1 MKPEHLKLLADKDW
15 RLNNL
20 YWITDKEGKPT
31 RFRMT
36 PEQREYFEGIHT
48 RNIIL
53 KARQLGFTTEVCII
67 QLDAALF
74 ESAKCALIAHTLN
87 DAKRLFR
94 EKVKYAYDKL
104 PAEIKAA
111 NPASNDSSG
120 ELVFKKG
127 GSLYVSTSFRGGT
140 LRYLHVSEFGK
151 ICAKYPDK
159 AREIVT
165 GAFEAVSTGCFAT
178 IESTAEGRA
187 GYFFDYCQTAE
198 KALLQGKPL
207 SALDWKFFFFSWWKS
222 PQYAIDPVE
231 SLPVRLLEYFAEMES
246 KHGVVVN
253 DRQKGWY
260 YAKEK
265 TLGDD
270 MKREYK
276 AKPDIYGQI
285 RSFPD
290 LIQESVFEYVHQ
302 TSTNGGLKYVTEWMC
317 IGIGKYDYESV
328 RYSESS
334 LGSLA
339 GAEYQFFEPGEVIPQ
354 IVEGYGFDDV
364 DGQEVPGQNE
374 ASDFPIETATANTV
388 VSGTYSGGQI
398 AMKIV
403 KQAEFDYFIGLV
415 LPHAVTFTINVTY
428 STASGNV
435 TTDATFSGTLISAV
449 ETNDGAVVNPVRWYT
464 FTMNQL
470 EGPQDIPANAT
481 INTTKFILNDN
492 EALVVGPFF
501 SPVEST
507 QLWLHTQS
515 SLGGKKETNWKV
527 VIRKIDDD
535 YNQVP
540 GTQQTFTYRQTTPH
554 QSTSEVFYRTDKI
567 TPTGGFGKYAVSF
580 QRTDNSGD
588 ASLLKVEEIHSINI
602 RTNVVHPTD
611 TLVRVKVRATENAL
625 GSRER
630 KYNALVTRHT
640 ITYDLDTQA
649 VDYKLRPSRSFA
661 DAVAHTWL
669 IMGEQPVSS
678 IDLYGLYSIAES
690 LPDERLGYF
699 DYTFDDEN
707 DSLGDRVQAI
717 CNAASVVAYWD
728 DGVLTFTRDQK
739 VDYPAAV
746 FNRANMKTDE
756 YKMTYEA
763 TLPGGFDGVQV
774 SYVHPTTNNKTYI
787 NYRVLNSAIVEQE
800 AENPNKL
807 EIVGFRN
814 EYQARER
821 ALRETKRLIYS
832 RVKMNAKVFEDGII
846 QVGSVIQ
853 MPDIYD
859 SNQQGG
865 YVTGRSGSDFDT
877 SEPITFT
884 GSMYVLVTDSMGNP
898 TLRYPAT
905 SRSDTKYGFT
915 AAIPDIQLNIWN
927 GDTVQLPSRYLI
939 ATVEELDSQLWT
951 VNSIKP
957 NTDNTV
963 SLTVAEYSDAIYQ

>member
-1 MKPEHLKLLADKDW
+1 M
-15 RLNNL
+15 
-20 YWITDKEGKPT
+20 
-31 RFRMT
+31 
-36 PEQREYFEGIHT
+36 
-48 RNIIL
+48 
-53 KARQLGFTTEVCII
+53 
-67 QLDAALF
+67 
-74 ESAKCALIAHTLN
+74 ALIELQRFPGTPKERYRVPNGTLFYDWLAAN
-87 DAKRLFR
+87 DATFHRDLLIVRNGVKLTDDDELAFGLS
-94 EKVKYAYDKL
+94 ELDTVQIFDQPKGIVSDILSPIFKVVGTVFSFLAPK
-104 PAEIKAA
+104 PAIA
-111 NPASNDSSG
+111 NTGGNTVDSPNN
-120 ELVFKKG
+120 
-127 GSLYVSTSFRGGT
+127 SLTGQT
-140 LRYLHVSEFGK
+140 NT
-151 ICAKYPDK
+151 
-159 AREIVT
+159 ARV
-165 GAFEAVSTGCFAT
+165 
-178 IESTAEGRA
+178 
-187 GYFFDYCQTAE
+187 
-198 KALLQGKPL
+198 
-207 SALDWKFFFFSWWKS
+207 
-222 PQYAIDPVE
+222 
-231 SLPVRLLEYFAEMES
+231 
-246 KHGVVVN
+246 
-253 DRQKGWY
+253 
-260 YAKEK
+260 
-265 TLGDD
+265 
-270 MKREYK
+270 YK
-276 AKPDIYGQI
+276 AKPDIYGQV

-290 LIQESVFEYVHQ
+290 LIQESLFEYI
-302 TSTNGGLKYVTEWMC
+302 STGVRDGGKKYVTEWMC
-317 IGIGKYDYESV
+317 IEIGKYDYESV

-334 LGSLA
+334 LGSMA
-339 GAEYQFFEPGEVIPQ
+339 GAEYQFIQPGEVIPS
-354 IVEGYGFDDV
+354 INEGYSFDDV
-364 DGQEVPGQNE
+364 DGQEVPGANQGE
-374 ASDFPIETATANTV
+374 SFPVETATANTV
-388 VSGTYSGGQI
+388 VSGTYAGGQL

-403 KQAEFDYFIGLV
+403 KEAEFDYFMGLV

-428 STASGNV
+428 ATASGSV
-435 TTDATFSGTLISAV
+435 TTDATFSGTLVSAV
-449 ETNDGAVVNPVRWYT
+449 ETNDGAVINPVRWYT
-464 FTMNQL
+464 FTMGDL
-470 EGPQDIPANAT
+470 DGPPDIPAGAT
-481 INTTKFILNDN
+481 INTTTFVLNDN

-507 QLWLHTQS
+507 ELWIHTQS
-515 SLGGKKETNWKV
+515 SLGPKKQTNWKV
-527 VIRKIDDD
+527 VLWKIDDD
-535 YNQVP
+535 YNMIP
-540 GTQQTFTYRQTTPH
+540 GTQQTLIFQQTTWH
-554 QSTSEVFYRTDKI
+554 KQDSETFYRTDKI
-567 TPTGGFGKYAVSF
+567 IPTGGFGKYAINL

-588 ASLLKVEEIHSINI
+588 ASILKLEEIHAVNV

-625 GSRER
+625 GSRDR

-640 ITYDLDTQA
+640 ITYDLNTQT
-649 VDYKLRPSRSFA
+649 VDYTLRPSRSFA

-669 IMGEQPVSS
+669 IMGEQPASS

-739 VDYPAAV
+739 VYYPAAV

-763 TLPGGFDGVQV
+763 TLPGGYDGVQV

-787 NYRVLNSAIVEQE
+787 NYRVLNDAIVEQE
-800 AENPNKL
+800 AEYPNKL

-865 YVTGRSGSDFDT
+865 YVTGRSGNDFDT
-877 SEPITFT
+877 SEPIMFT
-884 GSMYVLVTDSMGNP
+884 GSMYVLVTDSLGNP

-905 SRSDTKYGFT
+905 SRADTKYGFT

-927 GDTVQLPSRYLI
+927 GDTIQLPSRYLI

>member
-1 MKPEHLKLLADKDW
+1 MALVEISNFPGTPKLRCRVPNGTLFYDWLA
-15 RLNNL
+15 
-20 YWITDKEGKPT
+20 
-31 RFRMT
+31 
-36 PEQREYFEGIHT
+36 
-48 RNIIL
+48 
-53 KARQLGFTTEVCII
+53 
-67 QLDAALF
+67 
-74 ESAKCALIAHTLN
+74 
-87 DAKRLFR
+87 
-94 EKVKYAYDKL
+94 AYDATFHRDLLIVRNGVKL
-104 PAEIKAA
+104 CDDDELAFGLSELDNIQIFDQPKGIVGDILSPIFKAVGQVFSFLAPKPAIA
-111 NPASNDSSG
+111 NTGGNTVDSPNN
-120 ELVFKKG
+120 
-127 GSLYVSTSFRGGT
+127 SLTGQT
-140 LRYLHVSEFGK
+140 NT
-151 ICAKYPDK
+151 
-159 AREIVT
+159 ARV
-165 GAFEAVSTGCFAT
+165 
-178 IESTAEGRA
+178 
-187 GYFFDYCQTAE
+187 
-198 KALLQGKPL
+198 
-207 SALDWKFFFFSWWKS
+207 
-222 PQYAIDPVE
+222 
-231 SLPVRLLEYFAEMES
+231 
-246 KHGVVVN
+246 
-253 DRQKGWY
+253 
-260 YAKEK
+260 
-265 TLGDD
+265 
-270 MKREYK
+270 YK
-276 AKPDIYGQI
+276 AKPDIYGQV

-290 LIQESVFEYVHQ
+290 LIQESLFEYI
-302 TSTNGGLKYVTEWMC
+302 STGVRDGGKKYVTEWMC
-317 IGIGKYDYESV
+317 VGIGKYDYESV

-334 LGSLA
+334 LGSMA
-339 GAEYQFFEPGEVIPQ
+339 GAEYQFIQPGEVIPS
-354 IVEGYGFDDV
+354 INEGYSFDDV
-364 DGQEVPGQNE
+364 DGQEVPGANQGE
-374 ASDFPIETATANTV
+374 SFPVETATANTV
-388 VSGTYSGGQI
+388 VSGTYAGGQI

-403 KQAEFDYFIGLV
+403 KQAEFDYFMGLV

-428 STASGNV
+428 ATASGSV
-435 TTDATFSGTLISAV
+435 TTDATFSGTLVSAE
-449 ETNDGAVVNPVRWYT
+449 ETNDGAVINPVRWYT
-464 FTMNQL
+464 FTIGDL
-470 EGPQDIPANAT
+470 DGPPDIPAGAT
-481 INTTKFILNDN
+481 INTTKFVLNDN

-501 SPVEST
+501 SPVESS
-507 QLWLHTQS
+507 QLWIHTQS
-515 SLGGKKETNWKV
+515 SLGPKKQTNWKV
-527 VIRKIDDD
+527 VLWKIDDN
-535 YNQVP
+535 YNMVP
-540 GTQQTFTYRQTTPH
+540 GTQQTLIFQQTTWH
-554 QSTSEVFYRTDKI
+554 KQDSETFYRTDKI
-567 TPTGGFGKYAVSF
+567 IPNGGFGKYAINL

-588 ASLLKVEEIHSINI
+588 ASILKLEEIHAVNV

-625 GSRER
+625 GSRDR

-640 ITYDLDTQA
+640 ITYDLDTQT
-649 VDYKLRPSRSFA
+649 VDYTLRPSRSFA

-678 IDLYGLYSIAES
+678 IDLYGLYSIIEN

-763 TLPGGFDGVQV
+763 TLPGGYDGVQV

-787 NYRVLNSAIVEQE
+787 NYRVLNGAVVEQE
-800 AENPNKL
+800 AENPNKM

-859 SNQQGG
+859 SNQQQG
-865 YVTGRSGSDFDT
+865 YITGRAGNNFDT
-877 SEPITFT
+877 SEPIVFA
-884 GSMYVLVTDSMGNP
+884 GSMYVLVTDSLGKP
-898 TLRYPAT
+898 TLRYHAT
-905 SRSDTKYGFT
+905 ARTDTKYGFT

-963 SLTVAEYSDAIYQ
+963 SLTVAEYSDSIYQ

>member
-1 MKPEHLKLLADKDW
+1 MALVEISNFPGTPKLRCRVPNGTLFYDW
-15 RLNNL
+15 L
-20 YWITDKEGKPT
+20 
-31 RFRMT
+31 
-36 PEQREYFEGIHT
+36 
-48 RNIIL
+48 
-53 KARQLGFTTEVCII
+53 
-67 QLDAALF
+67 
-74 ESAKCALIAHTLN
+74 
-87 DAKRLFR
+87 
-94 EKVKYAYDKL
+94 
-104 PAEIKAA
+104 AA
-111 NPASNDSSG
+111 ND
-120 ELVFKKG
+120 
-127 GSLYVSTSFRGGT
+127 GT
-140 LRYLHVSEFGK
+140 FHRDLL
-151 ICAKYPDK
+151 
-159 AREIVT
+159 IV
-165 GAFEAVSTGCFAT
+165 
-178 IESTAEGRA
+178 RN
-187 GYFFDYCQTAE
+187 
-198 KALLQGKPL
+198 
-207 SALDWKFFFFSWWKS
+207 
-222 PQYAIDPVE
+222 
-231 SLPVRLLEYFAEMES
+231 
-246 KHGVVVN
+246 GV
-253 DRQKGWY
+253 K
-260 YAKEK
+260 
-265 TLGDD
+265 LGDD
-270 MKREYK
+270 DELAFELSELDHVQIFDQPKGIVGDILSPIFKVVGQVFSFLAPKPAIANSGGNSVDSPNNSLTGQTNTARVYK

-302 TSTNGGLKYVTEWMC
+302 TSTDGGLKYVTEWMC

-339 GAEYQFFEPGEVIPQ
+339 GAEFQFYPPGVVIPQ

-374 ASDFPIETATANTV
+374 ASDFPVETATANTV

-398 AMKIV
+398 AMKII
-403 KQAEFDYFIGLV
+403 KQSDFDYFMGLV

-428 STASGNV
+428 NTASGSV

-470 EGPQDIPANAT
+470 DGPQDIPANAT

-527 VIRKIDDD
+527 VIWKIDDD

-580 QRTDNSGD
+580 QRTDNSSD

-640 ITYDLDTQA
+640 ITYDLDAQE
-649 VDYKLRPSRSFA
+649 VDYTLRPSRSFA

-669 IMGEQPVSS
+669 VMGEQPTSS

-763 TLPGGFDGVQV
+763 TLPGGYDGVQV
-774 SYVHPTTNNKTYI
+774 SYVHPATNNKTYI
-787 NYRVLNSAIVEQE
+787 NYRVLNGSIVEQE

-865 YVTGRSGSDFDT
+865 YVTGRAGNDFDT
-877 SEPITFT
+877 SEPIAFT
-884 GSMYVLVTDSMGNP
+884 GSMYVLVTDSLGNP

-905 SRSDTKYGFT
+905 ARSDTKYGFT

>member
-1 MKPEHLKLLADKDW
+1 M
-15 RLNNL
+15 
-20 YWITDKEGKPT
+20 
-31 RFRMT
+31 
-36 PEQREYFEGIHT
+36 
-48 RNIIL
+48 
-53 KARQLGFTTEVCII
+53 
-67 QLDAALF
+67 
-74 ESAKCALIAHTLN
+74 ALIELSRFPGTPKERYRVPNGTL
-87 DAKRLFR
+87 F
-94 EKVKYAYDKL
+94 YDWL
-104 PAEIKAA
+104 AA
-111 NPASNDSSG
+111 ND
-120 ELVFKKG
+120 
-127 GSLYVSTSFRGGT
+127 
-140 LRYLHVSEFGK
+140 
-151 ICAKYPDK
+151 
-159 AREIVT
+159 
-165 GAFEAVSTGCFAT
+165 GAFHRDLLIVRNGVKLGEDDELAFELCELDTVQIFDQPKGVISDILSPIFKVVGSVFSFLAPKPAISNTGGNT
-178 IESTAEGRA
+178 VDSPNNSLTGQTNTAR
-187 GYFFDYCQTAE
+187 
-198 KALLQGKPL
+198 
-207 SALDWKFFFFSWWKS
+207 
-222 PQYAIDPVE
+222 V
-231 SLPVRLLEYFAEMES
+231 
-246 KHGVVVN
+246 
-253 DRQKGWY
+253 
-260 YAKEK
+260 
-265 TLGDD
+265 
-270 MKREYK
+270 YK

-290 LIQESVFEYVHQ
+290 LIQESIFEYVRQ
-302 TSTNGGLKYVTEWMC
+302 DENDGGLKYVTEWMC
-317 IGIGKYDYESV
+317 IGIGKHDYSSV

-334 LGSLA
+334 LGSMA
-339 GAEYQFFEPGEVIPQ
+339 GAEFQFYQPGEVIPT
-354 IVEGYGFDDV
+354 INEGYSFDDV
-364 DGQEVPGQNE
+364 DGQEMPGPNE
-374 ASDFPIETATANTV
+374 SDNFPVESATADTV
-388 VSGTYSGGQI
+388 VSGTYAGGQI

-403 KQAEFDYFIGLV
+403 KQAEFDYFMDLV
-415 LPHAVTFTINVTY
+415 LPHSVTFDVNVTY
-428 STASGNV
+428 NTPSGTV
-435 TTDATFSGTLISAV
+435 TTDASFSGVLESAV
-449 ETNDGAVVNPVRWYT
+449 ETDDGAVIDPVHWYT
-464 FTMNQL
+464 FTMGEL
-470 EGPQDIPANAT
+470 SGPSDIPANAT
-481 INTTKFILNDN
+481 INTTKFVLNDN

-507 QLWLHTQS
+507 DLWLHTQS
-515 SLGGKKETNWKV
+515 SLGGRDYTDWKV
-527 VIRKIDDD
+527 TIWQIDDD

-540 GTQQTFTYRQTTPH
+540 DTQQTFTFHQGTPH
-554 QSTSEVFYRTDKI
+554 KSDSEIFYRTDKLK
-567 TPTGGFGKYAVSF
+567 PAAGYGKYAISL
-580 QRTDNSGD
+580 QRTNNSND
-588 ASLLKVEEIHSINI
+588 HSILKLEEIHAVNI
-602 RTNVVHPTD
+602 RSNVVHPTD

-625 GSRER
+625 GSRDR

-640 ITYDLDTQA
+640 ISYNLNTQS
-649 VDYKLRPSRSFA
+649 VDYTLRPSRSFA

-763 TLPGGFDGVQV
+763 TLPGGYDGVQV

-787 NYRVLNSAIVEQE
+787 NYRVLNGSIVEQE

-832 RVKMNAKVFEDGII
+832 RVKMNAKVFEDGIM
-846 QVGSVIQ
+846 QVGSVVQIA
-853 MPDIYD
+853 DIYD
-859 SNQQGG
+859 SNQQQG
-865 YVTGRSGSDFDT
+865 YITGRAGNDFDT

-884 GSMYVLVTDSMGNP
+884 GAMYVLVTDSLGNP

-905 SRSDTKYGFT
+905 PRVDTQYGFT